1 MAQNIQITKEPGFV
15 RVTYQGDVEYAATT
29 EMLRKVAVIA
39 AETHCKLLL
48 FDIREANYRD
58 YHLGTI
64 RHAEEG
70 PTLGID
76 KTFRIAFLGTSG
88 NPMLKY
94 IEAVSVNRGYWVKA
108 LVDESE
114 ALAWLQNP
122 T

>member
-1 MAQNIQITKEPGFV
+1 MAQDIQITKEPGFV
-15 RVTYQGDVEYAATT
+15 RVTYHGDVEYVATT
-29 EMLRKVAVIA
+29 EMLRKVAVVA
-39 AETHCKLLL
+39 AETQCKSLL

-64 RHAEEG
+64 RHAEDG
-70 PTLGID
+70 PALGID

-94 IEAVSVNRGYWVKA
+94 IEAVTINRGYWAKA
-108 LVDESE
+108 LTDESE
-114 ALAWLQNP
+114 AMLWLCSG